1 MNKIIIAID
10 GYSSCGKSTFAKAIA
25 AKLGYNFIDTGAMYR
40 TITLY
45 SIENGYVTETGIN
58 TSAVISSLNNINIS
72 FEFNTE
78 RGASDIYLNGRNV
91 ESEIRSIGVSNYVS
105 AISSIKEV
113 RTKLVA
119 FQQEIGTNKG
129 IVMDGRDI
137 GTTVFPEAEL
147 KIFMTASVDI
157 RAERRYKELKAKEDN
172 VTLNEIKENIS
183 ARDHQDE
190 TRTESPLKRA
200 DDAILLDNTY
210 MSVEEQMEWVMSL
223 IDKIA

>member
-72 FEFNTE
+72 FEFNAE

-91 ESEIRSIGVSNYVS
+91 ESDIRSIGVSNYVS

-157 RAERRYKELKAKEDN
+157 RAERRYKELKAKGDN

>member
-45 SIENGYVTETGIN
+45 SIENGYVTESGIN

-72 FEFNTE
+72 FEFNAE

-91 ESEIRSIGVSNYVS
+91 ESDIRSIGVSNYVS

-147 KIFMTASVDI
+147 KIFMTASVDV
-157 RAERRYKELKAKEDN
+157 RAERRYKELKAKGDN

-183 ARDHQDE
+183 TRDHQDE
-190 TRTESPLKRA
+190 TRIESPLKRA

-210 MSVEEQMEWVMSL
+210 MSVEEQMEWVMRL